1 MFVHVGLCVC
11 VKERGAGGVDGEV
24 EQRGIFGTGV
34 PRRGGQE
41 PGRMRLGVLVLVGI
55 TAQGQV
61 PGQEDLH
68 LHQQLSSLPGRGVR
82 TGGWWALPRRNVINK

>member
-1 MFVHVGLCVC
+1 MVV
-11 VKERGAGGVDGEV
+11 VDGEV

-34 PRRGGQE
+34 PRRGDQE
-41 PGRMRLGVLVLVGI
+41 PGRMKLGVLVLVGV

-68 LHQQLSSLPGRGVR
+68 LHQQFFSLPGCVVR
-82 TGGWWALPRRNVINK
+82 TGGLATDHTCTFPWDGFRD